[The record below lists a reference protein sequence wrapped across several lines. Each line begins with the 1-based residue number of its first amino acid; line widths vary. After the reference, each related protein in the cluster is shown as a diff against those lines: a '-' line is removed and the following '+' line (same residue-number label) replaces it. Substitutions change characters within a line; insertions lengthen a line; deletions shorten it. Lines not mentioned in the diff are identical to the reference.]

1 MGLQSPKEGYYG
13 SYPTKVNHQF
23 QVVTLT
29 KEGKPIARK
38 NVEVKVYKIEW
49 RWWWNSGNDNLSTYS
64 SDQYHRPHK
73 TMILNTDAN
82 GKGKFTLNIPKS
94 ERGRYLIRVID
105 PVSNHA
111 TGRTLYFYDNWWDNI
126 SSENKEAAKMLIFNS
141 DKKIYQVGETAKI
154 TFPSAQISKALITLE
169 NASEVIR
176 HQWINTQRG
185 KTTVSLPITAKMAPN
200 FFVSISL
207 LQPHAKVENDLP
219 IRLYGTIPIRVEDPP
234 KRLEPQ
240 ILMPEVL
247 EPEKEFEVIV
257 SEKHQKAM
265 TYTIAIVEE
274 GLLDLTRFKTP
285 NPHHTFNA
293 SEALG
298 VRTWDVYD
306 NVVGAYAGSVDQVF
320 AIGGD
325 GSSSKGKNKKA
336 NRFKPVV
343 KYLGPFSLK
352 SGENA
357 KHTVKLPN
365 YIGSVRAMV
374 VAGNSATEAYGNVEK
389 TVKVKKPLMILAS
402 LPRKLSTGEK
412 VTLPVTVFATDEKI
426 KDVTVTVETSDGI
439 QILDS
444 KTSPLHFDTD
454 GEKMVFFHL
463 NVKKAN
469 GLNHIKVSAKSGSH
483 TAKYHVE
490 IDVVNPNPITSK
502 VMNKTL
508 KKNQQITID
517 FSTFGVEGTNEAVLQ
532 LSSMPPIDFDRRLD
546 YLIRYPHG
554 CVEQTTSSVFPQ
566 LYLTDLFDLSSQ
578 KKDEIEANIRRG
590 IKRLGFFQRP
600 NGGLSYWIG
609 EGSTN
614 DWGSTYAGHFMIEAE
629 KKGYVLPF
637 AFKSNWVHYQKRV
650 ARNWR
655 PNKGGYSGDLLQAYR
670 LYTLALSGN
679 ADLGAMNRLR
689 EFDEL
694 SNAAKW
700 RLAAAYALVGQQQA
714 SRELANTAA
723 IQFLDNHCRY
733 SYGSITRN
741 KAMVLETMLLLE
753 DSRTFEFAKSI
764 AKELSSDQ
772 WMSTQTTAYG
782 LLAMGKLM
790 LKNGGKSIQVDYNFK
805 GKKQTVNTD
814 KTIFETNL
822 QVSKGSNTVQL
833 TNKEGNALFVSLV
846 TKGKLPLGS
855 EIYESRGLTANI
867 SYSLPN
873 GSPLNIQELQQGQE
887 FIATVT
893 IENLKNEVVQ
903 DIALTQIFPSGW
915 EIVNTRFTNFGN
927 TAISR
932 ARYTDIRDDRV
943 NFYFDLGRARSKKH
957 SKTFKV
963 LLNASYLGTY
973 YLPGIQAEAMYDH
986 DYLVRGKGQWIQ
998 VVK

>member
-927 TAISR
+927 TTISR

>member
-1 MGLQSPKEGYYG
+1 M
-13 SYPTKVNHQF
+13 
-23 QVVTLT
+23 
-29 KEGKPIARK
+29 
-38 NVEVKVYKIEW
+38 
-49 RWWWNSGNDNLSTYS
+49 
-64 SDQYHRPHK
+64 
-73 TMILNTDAN
+73 
-82 GKGKFTLNIPKS
+82 
-94 ERGRYLIRVID
+94 ID

-219 IRLYGTIPIRVEDPP
+219 IRLYGTIPIRVEDPS

-306 NVVGAYAGSVDQVF
+306 NVVGAYAGSGDQVF

-336 NRFKPVV
+336 NRFKPIV

-374 VAGNSATEAYGNVEK
+374 VAGNSSTEAYGNVEK

-412 VTLPVTVFATDEKI
+412 VTLPVTVFATNEKI

-609 EGSTN
+609 MGSTN
-614 DWGSTYAGHFMIEAE
+614 DWGSTYARHFMIEAE

-714 SRELANTAA
+714 SRELANTAV
-723 IQFLDNHCRY
+723 IQFSDNHSRY

-772 WMSTQTTAYG
+772 WMSTQTTAYS

-805 GKKQTVNTD
+805 GKKQTVNSD

-833 TNKEGNALFVSLV
+833 TNKEGNALYVSLV

-855 EIYESRGLTANI
+855 EMYESRGLTANI

-927 TAISR
+927 TTISR

-986 DYLVRGKGQWIQ
+986 DYLVRGKGQWIR
-998 VVK
+998 VVKVERSTSQ

>member
-265 TYTIAIVEE
+265 TYTIAIAEE

-483 TAKYHVE
+483 TAKYRVE

-517 FSTFGVEGTNEAVLQ
+517 FSTFGIEGTNEAVLQ

-600 NGGLSYWIG
+600 NGGLSYWTG

-822 QVSKGSNTVQL
+822 QVSKG
-833 TNKEGNALFVSLV
+833 
-846 TKGKLPLGS
+846 
-855 EIYESRGLTANI
+855 
-867 SYSLPN
+867 
-873 GSPLNIQELQQGQE
+873 
-887 FIATVT
+887 
-893 IENLKNEVVQ
+893 
-903 DIALTQIFPSGW
+903 
-915 EIVNTRFTNFGN
+915 
-927 TAISR
+927 
-932 ARYTDIRDDRV
+932 
-943 NFYFDLGRARSKKH
+943 
-957 SKTFKV
+957 
-963 LLNASYLGTY
+963 
-973 YLPGIQAEAMYDH
+973 
-986 DYLVRGKGQWIQ
+986 
-998 VVK
+998 

>member
-141 DKKIYQVGETAKI
+141 DKKIYQGGETAKI

-169 NASEVIR
+169 NAREVIR

-185 KTTVSLPITAKMAPN
+185 KTTVSLPIIAKMAPN

-207 LQPHAKVENDLP
+207 LQPHANVENDLP
-219 IRLYGTIPIRVEDPP
+219 IRLYGTIPIRVEDPS

-637 AFKSNWVHYQKRV
+637 AFKSNWVRYQKRV

-772 WMSTQTTAYG
+772 WMSTQTTAYS

-833 TNKEGNALFVSLV
+833 TNKEGKALFVSLG
-846 TKGKLPLGS
+846 TKGKLPQGS

>member
-1 MGLQSPKEGYYG
+1 
-13 SYPTKVNHQF
+13 
-23 QVVTLT
+23 
-29 KEGKPIARK
+29 
-38 NVEVKVYKIEW
+38 
-49 RWWWNSGNDNLSTYS
+49 
-64 SDQYHRPHK
+64 
-73 TMILNTDAN
+73 
-82 GKGKFTLNIPKS
+82 
-94 ERGRYLIRVID
+94 
-105 PVSNHA
+105 
-111 TGRTLYFYDNWWDNI
+111 
-126 SSENKEAAKMLIFNS
+126 
-141 DKKIYQVGETAKI
+141 
-154 TFPSAQISKALITLE
+154 
-169 NASEVIR
+169 
-176 HQWINTQRG
+176 
-185 KTTVSLPITAKMAPN
+185 
-200 FFVSISL
+200 
-207 LQPHAKVENDLP
+207 
-219 IRLYGTIPIRVEDPP
+219 
-234 KRLEPQ
+234 
-240 ILMPEVL
+240 
-247 EPEKEFEVIV
+247 
-257 SEKHQKAM
+257 
-265 TYTIAIVEE
+265 
-274 GLLDLTRFKTP
+274 
-285 NPHHTFNA
+285 
-293 SEALG
+293 
-298 VRTWDVYD
+298 
-306 NVVGAYAGSVDQVF
+306 
-320 AIGGD
+320 
-325 GSSSKGKNKKA
+325 
-336 NRFKPVV
+336 
-343 KYLGPFSLK
+343 
-352 SGENA
+352 
-357 KHTVKLPN
+357 
-365 YIGSVRAMV
+365 
-374 VAGNSATEAYGNVEK
+374 
-389 TVKVKKPLMILAS
+389 
-402 LPRKLSTGEK
+402 
-412 VTLPVTVFATDEKI
+412 
-426 KDVTVTVETSDGI
+426 
-439 QILDS
+439 
-444 KTSPLHFDTD
+444 
-454 GEKMVFFHL
+454 
-463 NVKKAN
+463 
-469 GLNHIKVSAKSGSH
+469 
-483 TAKYHVE
+483 
-490 IDVVNPNPITSK
+490 
-502 VMNKTL
+502 
-508 KKNQQITID
+508 
-517 FSTFGVEGTNEAVLQ
+517 
-532 LSSMPPIDFDRRLD
+532 
-546 YLIRYPHG
+546 
-554 CVEQTTSSVFPQ
+554 
-566 LYLTDLFDLSSQ
+566 
-578 KKDEIEANIRRG
+578 
-590 IKRLGFFQRP
+590 
-600 NGGLSYWIG
+600 
-609 EGSTN
+609 
-614 DWGSTYAGHFMIEAE
+614 MIEAE

>member
-1 MGLQSPKEGYYG
+1 
-13 SYPTKVNHQF
+13 
-23 QVVTLT
+23 
-29 KEGKPIARK
+29 
-38 NVEVKVYKIEW
+38 
-49 RWWWNSGNDNLSTYS
+49 
-64 SDQYHRPHK
+64 
-73 TMILNTDAN
+73 MI
-82 GKGKFTLNIPKS
+82 
-94 ERGRYLIRVID
+94 R
-105 PVSNHA
+105 
-111 TGRTLYFYDNWWDNI
+111 
-126 SSENKEAAKMLIFNS
+126 NKC
-141 DKKIYQVGETAKI
+141 
-154 TFPSAQISKALITLE
+154 
-169 NASEVIR
+169 
-176 HQWINTQRG
+176 INTKRAN
-185 KTTVSLPITAKMAPN
+185 TTVSLPITAKMAPN

-219 IRLYGTIPIRVEDPP
+219 IRLYGTIPIRVEDPS

-374 VAGNSATEAYGNVEK
+374 VAGNSSTEAYGNVEK

-600 NGGLSYWIG
+600 NGGLSYWTG

-637 AFKSNWVHYQKRV
+637 AFKSNWVRYQKRV

-714 SRELANTAA
+714 SRELANTAV
-723 IQFLDNHCRY
+723 IQFSDNHSRY

-790 LKNGGKSIQVDYNFK
+790 LKNGGKSIQVDYNLK

-833 TNKEGNALFVSLV
+833 TNKEGNALYVSLV

-855 EIYESRGLTANI
+855 EMYESRGLTANI

-986 DYLVRGKGQWIQ
+986 DYLVRGKGQWIR

>member
-23 QVVTLT
+23 RVVTLT
-29 KEGKPIARK
+29 KEGKPIDRK

-64 SDQYHRPHK
+64 SDQSHRPYK

-111 TGRTLYFYDNWWDNI
+111 TGRTLYFYDNWLDNI

-169 NASEVIR
+169 NASEVLR
-176 HQWINTQRG
+176 HHSINTHRG
-185 KTTVSLPITAKMAPN
+185 KTTISLPITAKMAPN

-822 QVSKGSNTVQL
+822 QVSKGSKTVQL